1 MLSSQQLQQFD
12 QNGFV
17 KGSRVLDDAQTGELC
32 AEVLRVIEDEKTGA
46 ERPQQPVLCRNLT
59 GDADNPVWQVVNI
72 WEGSP
77 AFARLTVNNSALI
90 EEVAQIMGEQMDA
103 REIRLFHDQ
112 IQYKPAQKGGVNMWH
127 QDSPL
132 WPILT
137 PKNVQLTAWI
147 ALDDAD
153 VDNGCMSMVPGSQK
167 WGDHMKML
175 NSFGKDFAAMPAEFE
190 GHQIEIE
197 DCPVERGAVHFHNA
211 LTWHGSRANLSGRPR
226 RAVALHFMTQSA
238 LYRAEGEHPMKPF
251 VEAADGEPVR
261 GEHFP
266 LVWTNDETLS

>member
-1 MLSSQQLQQFD
+1 MLSTQQLQQFGE
-12 QNGFV
+12 NGFV
-17 KGSRVLDDAQTGELC
+17 KGSRVLNDEGADQLC
-32 AEVLRVIEDEKTGA
+32 AEVLRVIDDKQNDIA
-46 ERPQQPVLCRNLT
+46 RKSSPVSVRNLT
-59 GDADNPVWQVVNI
+59 GDSENPVWQIVNI

-77 AFARLTVNNSALI
+77 AFEKLVVNNPTLI
-90 EEVAQIMGEQMDA
+90 EEVAQIMRDQMGA

-137 PKNVQLTAWI
+137 PKTVQLTAWI

-153 VDNGCMSMVPGSQK
+153 TDNGCMSMVPGSHH
-167 WGDHMKML
+167 WGDQMKML
-175 NSFGKDFAAMPAEFE
+175 HQFGKDFEAMPQEWD
-190 GHQIEIE
+190 GHDLSEV
-197 DCPVERGAVHFHNA
+197 DCPVERGAVHFHHA

-226 RAVALHFMTQSA
+226 RAVALHFMTQGA
-238 LYRAEGEHPMKPF
+238 LYHAAGEHLMKPL
-251 VEAADGEPVR
+251 VEVKDGEKMR

-266 LVWTNDETLS
+266 LVWEA